1 MQGENG
7 SLIYLMPGFQ
17 SYDASQTYMPI
28 SPVGVSS
35 QALHSPMYAAQGYYQ
50 NQFGYADLS
59 SPTYLWDPVGDKY
72 VYGVASNTQP
82 LKQNISSS
90 SHNHNNYYSKSKNSY
105 TGHSMGDRPKTP
117 RKVTFVLFKSSLFHI
132 YEKILLIF
140 FLWLSVDVIGVTTP
154 TA

>member
-1 MQGENG
+1 MNYSRGDSSFLTNHFLDLDFKVMQGENG

-50 NQFGYADLS
+50 NQFGYGDVA

-72 VYGVASNTQP
+72 VYGVASNTPP

-90 SHNHNNYYSKSKNSY
+90 SHNHNNYYSKSKNSF
-105 TGHSMGDRPKTP
+105 TGHGMGDRPKTP
-117 RKVTFVLFKSSLFHI
+117 RKVIFSLVNSPLFRI
-132 YEKILLIF
+132 I
-140 FLWLSVDVIGVTTP
+140 
-154 TA
+154 